1 MSSKVFA
8 KQVAHGGIEIQS
20 DSHGDTL
27 SLFPNMF
34 DKVMGVS
41 MVDMT
46 EDSPVLV
53 IYIGD
58 QSLEVPFAS
67 RTNIRRAYEQTI
79 SILTKQKL

>member
-8 KQVAHGGIEIQS
+8 KQSAHGGIEIQS

-27 SLFPNMF
+27 TLFPHVV

-58 QSLEVPFAS
+58 QSLEVPFAG
-67 RTNIRRAYEQTI
+67 RTNIRRAYDQTI
-79 SILTKQKL
+79 SLLTKK